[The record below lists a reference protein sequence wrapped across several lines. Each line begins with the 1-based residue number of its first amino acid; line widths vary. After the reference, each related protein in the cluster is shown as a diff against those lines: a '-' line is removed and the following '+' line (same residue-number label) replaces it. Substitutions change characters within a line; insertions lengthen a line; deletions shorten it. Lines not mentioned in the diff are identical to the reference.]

1 MFCYESIFMKN
12 SKLRSIYHWEC
23 YIYCVSFNFIPR
35 EEVGILKG
43 AGVKYLLKTGRLRQ
57 ELGT

>member
-23 YIYCVSFNFIPR
+23 YKFKKNIQDRQSQLVPQADSETLPH
-35 EEVGILKG
+35 
-43 AGVKYLLKTGRLRQ
+43 LRKDFF
-57 ELGT
+57 